1 MTHDLSKL
9 NDLIEVLVDGKKFY
23 EEAASEVR
31 PDLRRL
37 FTTMANTKAAI
48 VADLQRQVAATGEK
62 PADGGTVA
70 GSLRKFYAE
79 IRTAMASNENEE
91 YVSQLE
97 EFEDRILA
105 AFRDASTKDDDMEVR
120 AIAQRHMAQVKK
132 DHDDMRALKRAAQA
146 NS

>member
-9 NDLIEVLVDGKKFY
+9 NDLIEVLIDGKKFY
-23 EEAASEVR
+23 EEAAPEVR
-31 PDLRRL
+31 PDLRQL
-37 FTTMANTKAAI
+37 FTRMANTKGAI
-48 VADLQRQVAATGEK
+48 VADLQRQVAATGKE
-62 PADGGTVA
+62 PADSGTMSGA
-70 GSLRKFYAE
+70 LRKFYAE
-79 IRTAMASNENEE
+79 VRTAMASNENDE

-97 EFEDRILA
+97 EFEDRILE

>member
-1 MTHDLSKL
+1 MNHDLSKL
-9 NDLIEVLVDGKKFY
+9 NDLIEVLIDGKNFY

-31 PDLRRL
+31 PDLHQL
-37 FTTMANTKAAI
+37 FNRMASTKGAI
-48 VADLQRQVAATGEK
+48 IADLQRQVAASGKT
-62 PADGGTVA
+62 PADSGTVS
-70 GSLRKFYAE
+70 GTLRKFYAE

-97 EFEDRILA
+97 EFEDRILET
-105 AFRDASTKDDDMEVR
+105 FRNVSTKNDDMEVR

-132 DHDDMRALKRAAQA
+132 DHDDMRALKRAATA